1 MKRVTSAPHDPC
13 YTRVGGSAEAET
25 TMNLRTTH
33 ATFLLALLGTAAHGA
48 DVYRSTAP
56 DGTVSYSD
64 RPQGADAQFV
74 FSAATR
80 PAPAARAPGAA
91 PNAAGSAPSA
101 PEAPAA
107 PTLPEGASAAE
118 LREQRQKNCE
128 VAREREATLHGVATA
143 VPHQCRWR
151 TRVPGRCGSRRSP
164 FEGSGGCPRLVRLT
178 SLPKPVRR
186 ARR

>member
-1 MKRVTSAPHDPC
+1 MRHKCPARPLLHS
-13 YTRVGGSAEAET
+13 RGRIRRGQT

-80 PAPAARAPGAA
+80 PARRGPRPRRRARCGRCSPERPRSARRPDAARRTFGGGAARA
-91 PNAAGSAPSA
+91 
-101 PEAPAA
+101 
-107 PTLPEGASAAE
+107 AAE
-118 LREQRQKNCE
+118 ELRDCPR
-128 VAREREATLHGVATA
+128 ASGTLHGVATA
-143 VPHQCRWR
+143 VPHQCRRR

>member
-1 MKRVTSAPHDPC
+1 
-13 YTRVGGSAEAET
+13 
-25 TMNLRTTH
+25 MNLRTTH

-80 PAPAARAPGAA
+80 PTVRAPGAA
-91 PNAAGSAPSA
+91 PDAAGPAGAAPSA
-101 PEAPAA
+101 PEAPAT
-107 PTLPEGASAAE
+107 PTLPEGPSAAE

-128 VAREREATLHGVATA
+128 VAREREARYTV
-143 VPHQCRWR
+143 
-151 TRVPGRCGSRRSP
+151 SRRL
-164 FEGSGGCPRLVRLT
+164 FRTNAAGEREYLDDAAVAE
-178 SLPKPVRR
+178 
-186 ARR
+186 ARSKAAADVQDWCD